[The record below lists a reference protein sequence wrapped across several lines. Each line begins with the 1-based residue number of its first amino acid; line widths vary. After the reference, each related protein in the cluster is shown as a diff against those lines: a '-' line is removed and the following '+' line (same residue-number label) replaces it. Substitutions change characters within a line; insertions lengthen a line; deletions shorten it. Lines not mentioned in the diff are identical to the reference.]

1 MIGNFYFAWFLM
13 YNYFLDV
20 YVDRGR
26 QIYKALKFKKIGYF
40 GLMKTMLSSKA
51 LVDVAQAISLGLGG
65 NISGDG
71 WQMGGCLVVESKGSA
86 YPLLYYVQ
94 EFPTD
99 HVSNSTILQ
108 VDILIFTNCN
118 RVTIIH
124 TKLVY
129 NPHN

>member
-1 MIGNFYFAWFLM
+1 MSNG
-13 YNYFLDV
+13 FLDI

-26 QIYKALKFKKIGYF
+26 KIYKALKFKKIGYF

-51 LVDVAQAISLGLGG
+51 LVDVVQAISLGLGG

-71 WQMGGCLVVESKGSA
+71 WQMGGCLVVEPKDGV

-94 EFPTD
+94 KFPTE

-108 VDILIFTNCN
+108 VDIRIFTNFN
-118 RVTIIH
+118 KGTIRH
-124 TKLVY
+124 LKLVY
-129 NPHN
+129 NSYN

>member
-1 MIGNFYFAWFLM
+1 MSNEFIEIYL
-13 YNYFLDV
+13 
-20 YVDRGR
+20 DRGR
-26 QIYKALKFKKIGYF
+26 KIYKALKFKKIGYF

-51 LVDVAQAISLGLGG
+51 LLDAAQAISLGLGG

-71 WQMGGCLVVESKGSA
+71 WQMGGCLVVESKDGA

-108 VDILIFTNCN
+108 VDFLVFTNCN
-118 RVTIIH
+118 KDTIRH
-124 TKLVY
+124 SKLVY
-129 NPHN
+129 SSHN

>member
-71 WQMGGCLVVESKGSA
+71 WQMGGCLVAESQGGV
-86 YPLLYYVQ
+86 YPLLYYAQ

-99 HVSNSTILQ
+99 HVSNFTILQ
-108 VDILIFTNCN
+108 VYTLSFTNCN
-118 RVTIIH
+118 IGTIKH
-124 TKLVY
+124 
-129 NPHN
+129 

>member
-1 MIGNFYFAWFLM
+1 MSNEFVEIYL
-13 YNYFLDV
+13 
-20 YVDRGR
+20 DRGR
-26 QIYKALKFKKIGYF
+26 KIYKALKFKKIGYF

-51 LVDVAQAISLGLGG
+51 LLDAAQAISLGLGG

-99 HVSNSTILQ
+99 HVSNFTILQ
-108 VDILIFTNCN
+108 VYTLRFTNCN
-118 RVTIIH
+118 IGTIKH
-124 TKLVY
+124 
-129 NPHN
+129 

>member
-1 MIGNFYFAWFLM
+1 MSND
-13 YNYFLDV
+13 FLDI
-20 YVDRGR
+20 YVDKGR

-71 WQMGGCLVVESKGSA
+71 WQMGGCLVVESKGGVH
-86 YPLLYYVQ
+86 PLLYYVQ

-108 VDILIFTNCN
+108 VDFLVFMNYSKC
-118 RVTIIH
+118 TIKH
-124 TKLVY
+124 LKLVY
-129 NPHN
+129 NSYN

>member
-1 MIGNFYFAWFLM
+1 MSNEFIEIYL
-13 YNYFLDV
+13 
-20 YVDRGR
+20 DRGR
-26 QIYKALKFKKIGYF
+26 KIYKALKFKKIGYF

-71 WQMGGCLVVESKGSA
+71 WQMGGCLVVESKDEVN
-86 YPLLYYVQ
+86 PLLYYIQ

-108 VDILIFTNCN
+108 VDFLVFTNCN
-118 RVTIIH
+118 KDTIRH
-124 TKLVY
+124 SKLVY
-129 NPHN
+129 NSYN

>member
-1 MIGNFYFAWFLM
+1 M
-13 YNYFLDV
+13 YNYFLDI
-20 YVDRGR
+20 YVDRVR

-71 WQMGGCLVVESKGSA
+71 WQMGGCLVVESKGGVH
-86 YPLLYYVQ
+86 PLLYYVQ

-108 VDILIFTNCN
+108 VDFLVFMNYSKC
-118 RVTIIH
+118 TIKH
-124 TKLVY
+124 LKLVY
-129 NPHN
+129 NSYN

>member
-1 MIGNFYFAWFLM
+1 MSSN
-13 YNYFLDV
+13 FLDI
-20 YVDRGR
+20 YVDRGIK
-26 QIYKALKFKKIGYF
+26 IYNALKFKKIGYF

-71 WQMGGCLVVESKGSA
+71 WQMGGCLVVESKGGV

-99 HVSNSTILQ
+99 HVSNFTILQ
-108 VDILIFTNCN
+108 VYTLSFTNCN
-118 RVTIIH
+118 IGTIKH
-124 TKLVY
+124 
-129 NPHN
+129 

>member
-1 MIGNFYFAWFLM
+1 MSNEFIEIYL
-13 YNYFLDV
+13 
-20 YVDRGR
+20 DRGR
-26 QIYKALKFKKIGYF
+26 KIYKALKFKKIGYF

-51 LVDVAQAISLGLGG
+51 LLDAAQAISLGLGG

-71 WQMGGCLVVESKGSA
+71 WQMGGCLVMESKDRA

-118 RVTIIH
+118 KGTIIH
-124 TKLVY
+124 AKLVY